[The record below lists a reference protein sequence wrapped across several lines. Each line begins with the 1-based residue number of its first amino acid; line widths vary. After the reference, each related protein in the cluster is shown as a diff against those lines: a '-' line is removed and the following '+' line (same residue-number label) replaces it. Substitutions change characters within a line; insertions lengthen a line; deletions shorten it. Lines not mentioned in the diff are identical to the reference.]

1 MMIKKCREVA
11 GPKGLLVAGILTE
24 DAVKEKKP
32 SPILSFEERFEIAS
46 SIKYFDQV
54 IPQKT
59 YSPLS
64 NLKKIKPNFLM
75 ESTSHEE
82 KEIQELLDYMRSIN
96 GKIIKVPYYDGQS
109 STKIKDLIRKKI

>member
-1 MMIKKCREVA
+1 
-11 GPKGLLVAGILTE
+11 
-24 DAVKEKKP
+24 
-32 SPILSFEERFEIAS
+32 
-46 SIKYFDQV
+46 
-54 IPQKT
+54 
-59 YSPLS
+59 
-64 NLKKIKPNFLM
+64 M